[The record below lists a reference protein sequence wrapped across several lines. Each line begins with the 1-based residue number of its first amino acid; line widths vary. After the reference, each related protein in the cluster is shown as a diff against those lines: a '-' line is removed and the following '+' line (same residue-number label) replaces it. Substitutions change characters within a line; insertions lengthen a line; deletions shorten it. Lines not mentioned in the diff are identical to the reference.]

1 MMNCSHRHNLI
12 NLVSLDYFQDI
23 ILPPRD
29 ERQES
34 LSDESDDS
42 SQRDIPYSQAEA
54 AVPRRLSDD
63 HTPPITRSQSGHML
77 CKMISEIA
85 QSSTIDMHSVSR
97 DPDGLCPSYY
107 FEARA

>member
-1 MMNCSHRHNLI
+1 MT
-12 NLVSLDYFQDI
+12 
-23 ILPPRD
+23 PRD

-34 LSDESDDS
+34 LSDESDDDS
-42 SQRDIPYSQAEA
+42 SQSEIAYSRAES

-63 HTPPITRSQSGHML
+63 HNPPIPRSQSGHML

-107 FEARA
+107 FEVRAWR